1 MSKKT
6 FSKEFKLQVV
16 QQLQTGKSVEQV
28 ARDNDLKQELVW
40 AWRRAYNKDP
50 VNAFAGKGNAAS
62 METRNAELERKI
74 GQLYLQVEFL
84 KKVNADLQALLVQSK
99 KNGK

>member
-1 MSKKT
+1 MGKKT

-16 QQLQTGKSVEQV
+16 QQLQTGKNVVEV
-28 ARDNDLKQELVW
+28 ARDHDLKQELVW
-40 AWRRAYNKDP
+40 AWKRAYNKDP
-50 VNAFAGKGNAAS
+50 VHAFAGKGNSVS

-84 KKVNADLQALLVQSK
+84 KKVNAGLQAMLAESK